1 MNKIEKNKVDPADQD
16 VFIKGLRRQRWARA
30 SDNQPASP
38 TALAQQARREQR
50 ERLEQDQIEQAR
62 SSSYYWWWLFLRES
76 EEFQR
81 ARLHRNADTKVLEV
95 ARDFGNIQQRDF
107 GDWWLRRGVDLFKQT
122 QPIPRVL
129 EMMVTES
136 VPLPRD
142 GKTHLYLKIPLTIR
156 RSTVLR
162 QINELLDPHYR
173 DQPQGR
179 LNVFAHS
186 TARYDINRGSK
197 LRQRTLEQI
206 YMVWTQRNANP
217 EEPWWQLGTRLKISP
232 AFINHAHT
240 PKAVTV
246 NNNRLMTLN
255 VQRLYRKA
263 KNIIYWAAR
272 GDFPCIKTPPQPPV
286 KAGSRTAGKV
296 RRPVKG
302 R

>member
-1 MNKIEKNKVDPADQD
+1 VLPE
-16 VFIKGLRRQRWARA
+16 
-30 SDNQPASP
+30 
-38 TALAQQARREQR
+38 
-50 ERLEQDQIEQAR
+50 
-62 SSSYYWWWLFLRES
+62 
-76 EEFQR
+76 
-81 ARLHRNADTKVLEV
+81 ARLISFSPIRAYTGLS
-95 ARDFGNIQQRDF
+95 
-107 GDWWLRRGVDLFKQT
+107 RGVDLFKQT
-122 QPIPRVL
+122 QPRARVR
-129 EMMVTES
+129 EMMATET
-136 VPLPRD
+136 VPVARAD
-142 GKTHLYLKIPLTIR
+142 ASRLYLEVPLTIR

-173 DQPQGR
+173 EQPQGR

-186 TARYDINRGSK
+186 TARYEINRSSK

-206 YMVWTQRNANP
+206 YRVWTQRNANP
-217 EEPWWQLGTRLKISP
+217 EETWWQLGTRLKISP

-246 NNNRLMTLN
+246 NNNRFMTLT

-286 KAGSRTAGKV
+286 QAGSRTAGKPQ
-296 RRPVKG
+296 RPVTG